1 MSNNGTHQEKLI
13 RLEEERR
20 FLLLGLNYAE
30 VASKTGL
37 KIRTISEHN
46 RLIHKVDMKKA
57 FALRIQREGTPNHL
71 PKNDV
76 INSWIT
82 GLMDA
87 EGCFIFDLSPLSK
100 DGYFNVKLGVDV
112 SLRID
117 DINTLQLLR
126 DHLGVGNI
134 NINPRKNNEKWH
146 PLASWRCAAIQDLIE
161 TVVPLFDKFPL
172 QSKKGKEFLLWK
184 ELVID
189 RYIQTVGGFNKVTR
203 DLDQQFLLKFEQA
216 IQTVKQMRHYPI
228 IPELYLPNKMEQEF
242 KRRQLP
248 PVKRDRAVDR
258 EKERQLLLDG
268 YNYDEVAS
276 ITGKHRRGIKERNI
290 QYYKIDLRGAFRCR
304 IEQDGIPDRSPK
316 DKKLNAWFV
325 GLFDG
330 EGTFVA
336 YKRFRS
342 DGHYPITF
350 TLGIH
355 LKVRADDTYMIN
367 LLENHFQ
374 IGCINYH
381 KPEIGKNAQIGWQC
395 RRLKDLAEVIIPVF
409 EKIPLRTKKGKEFLM
424 WKDLILQ
431 RYVDT
436 CGGRFRSGGTRQ
448 SYHLLFDETE
458 QSLRKM
464 RGYVYK
470 E

>member
-100 DGYFNVKLGVDV
+100 DGY
-112 SLRID
+112 
-117 DINTLQLLR
+117 
-126 DHLGVGNI
+126 
-134 NINPRKNNEKWH
+134 
-146 PLASWRCAAIQDLIE
+146 
-161 TVVPLFDKFPL
+161 
-172 QSKKGKEFLLWK
+172 
-184 ELVID
+184 
-189 RYIQTVGGFNKVTR
+189 
-203 DLDQQFLLKFEQA
+203 
-216 IQTVKQMRHYPI
+216 
-228 IPELYLPNKMEQEF
+228 
-242 KRRQLP
+242 
-248 PVKRDRAVDR
+248 
-258 EKERQLLLDG
+258 
-268 YNYDEVAS
+268 
-276 ITGKHRRGIKERNI
+276 
-290 QYYKIDLRGAFRCR
+290 
-304 IEQDGIPDRSPK
+304 
-316 DKKLNAWFV
+316 
-325 GLFDG
+325 
-330 EGTFVA
+330 
-336 YKRFRS
+336 
-342 DGHYPITF
+342 
-350 TLGIH
+350 
-355 LKVRADDTYMIN
+355 
-367 LLENHFQ
+367 
-374 IGCINYH
+374 INYH